1 MEEEKFTIDEYFR
14 SEKDKLIFALIYT
27 DKSLRESLLGI
38 SEELYLDKEKAK
50 EWRNSISK
58 KIHPDICKIPGAD
71 NAIKKLNELY
81 DHMTEKDEEDGGN
94 DEQ

>member
-27 DKSLRESLLGI
+27 DKSLRES
-38 SEELYLDKEKAK
+38 
-50 EWRNSISK
+50 
-58 KIHPDICKIPGAD
+58 PDICKIPGAD